1 MKILVCIKQV
11 VEALDNNRPSMNRF
25 DEYALEEAICIKE
38 KGSENGLDIIVDV
51 ITLGPWEAV
60 EVVKRAFGLGA
71 DNGFHIVMDRD
82 QDASSSVTAE
92 LLARAVKD
100 LSYDLVLTGIM
111 SQDRMEG
118 QTGPILAEIM
128 GIPCATGVIATSPV
142 QNGSHISVER
152 EMEKGERQS
161 LMIRLPALLTVQA
174 GINTPRY
181 PSLSKVLKA
190 SKKMINTIVVV
201 KEEVPPDTQTT
212 LCLEEPAKSRSG
224 RVLAGT
230 TEEKAMALFSLLRER
245 GIL

>member
-11 VEALDNNRPSMNRF
+11 VENLDNNRSSMNRF

-38 KGSENGLDIIVDV
+38 RGAENGLDIIVDV
-51 ITLGPWEAV
+51 ITLGPCEAV
-60 EVVKRAFGLGA
+60 DVVKRAFGLGA

-82 QDASSSVTAE
+82 QDASSGVTAE
-92 LLARAVKD
+92 LLARTVKD
-100 LSYDLVLTGIM
+100 CSYDLILTGIM

-128 GIPCATGVIATSPV
+128 GIPCATGVISTSLV

-152 EMEKGERQS
+152 EMEKGERDC

-190 SKKMINTIVVV
+190 SKKMINTIVVA
-201 KEEVPPDTQTT
+201 KEEVPPDTQIT
-212 LCLEEPAKSRSG
+212 LCLEEPVRSRFG
-224 RVLAGT
+224 KVLAGT